1 MQEIRGLWE
10 THLMSYVCCDRMGR
24 DKAGNWKGR
33 PRMARIT
40 RIRTNPKN
48 IRVIRA
54 IRGYGLLPVLDFAV
68 QAGPSES
75 NVPRLDRHVQW
86 RSAAWNRARIRL
98 PQTTSSH
105 VRPPQA
111 GSDLILTLYA
121 HNIETGQKA
130 PGRVSPGHSKPC
142 TQHSQL
148 ALSVPVKS
156 FQIKPAQT
164 L

>member
-1 MQEIRGLWE
+1 
-10 THLMSYVCCDRMGR
+10 MSNVCCDRMGM
-24 DKAGNWKGR
+24 DEGR
-33 PRMARIT
+33 IWNREPRIARIA
-40 RIRTNPKN
+40 RIRANPKN

-98 PQTTSSH
+98 PQTTSNH
-105 VRPPQA
+105 VRPAQGRSKPFF
-111 GSDLILTLYA
+111 LYL
-121 HNIETGQKA
+121 HMSNIESGQKSPA
-130 PGRVSPGHSKPC
+130 RVSPGHSKL
-142 TQHSQL
+142 HSQL
-148 ALSVPVKS
+148 ALPVPVKS

-164 L
+164 S